1 MSSLVYYSMKLLS
14 SLVYYSMKLLSSL
27 VYNSMKLLFSLFY
40 YSTKLLSSLVY
51 NSMKLLSSLVY
62 YSMKLLSSLVY
73 NSMKLL
79 SSLVYSTLAYC
90 CTFEFI
96 WLLGCFVLYCAD
108 STDGDDDPQHRHGDD
123 SMNIRAQVRRDRHL
137 RAMDQHLSSPR
148 HPRSSSQSI
157 LRSRMLAR

>member
-62 YSMKLLSSLVY
+62 YSMKLLSSL
-73 NSMKLL
+73 L
-79 SSLVYSTLAYC
+79 YSTLAYC

-108 STDGDDDPQHRHGDD
+108 STDGADDDPQHRHGDD

-137 RAMDQHLSSPR
+137 RAMNQHLSSPR